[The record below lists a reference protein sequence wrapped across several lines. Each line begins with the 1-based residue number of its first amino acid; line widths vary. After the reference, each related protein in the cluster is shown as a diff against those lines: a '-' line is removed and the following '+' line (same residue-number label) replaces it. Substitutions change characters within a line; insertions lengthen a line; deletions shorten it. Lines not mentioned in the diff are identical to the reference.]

1 MRKIYLDYAATTP
14 VKKEVL
20 DEMIPYFTEKFGNPS
35 SLYEIGADSKEAI
48 NKARGQVA
56 RLIGA
61 DEKEVIFTSCGSESD
76 NWALISTAKAKKS
89 KGNHIITTAI
99 EHHAVLHTCKYLEKQ
114 GFEVTYLGV
123 DSDGRINLSELE
135 AAITDKTI
143 LISIMFINNE
153 MGAVQ
158 PIKEAAA
165 IAKKH
170 GIWFHTD
177 AVQALGNIE
186 IDVKDLGI
194 DMMSLSAHKIY
205 GPKGIGALYI
215 RKGITLPGLI
225 HGGAQEFKKRAGTES
240 VPNIVGFGKAAELA
254 HEGLSEHIARL
265 SELRDY
271 FIKEVTTKIPDVDVN
286 GGMKYRHPGNVNL
299 TFNYI
304 EGESLLILLDM
315 KGICISTGSACSS
328 ASLVPSHVLSALNIP
343 VEKIHGSLRFSL
355 GDFTT
360 KEELDYTVENLIEI
374 VKKLRMISSVSSEK
388 GW

>member
-1 MRKIYLDYAATTP
+1 MRKVYLDYAATTP

-35 SLYEIGADSKEAI
+35 SLYEIGAETKEAI
-48 NKARGQVA
+48 TKARGQVA
-56 RLIGA
+56 GLIGA
-61 DEKEVIFTSCGSESD
+61 EEKEIIFTSCGSESD
-76 NWALISTAKAKKS
+76 NWALIGAAEAKKA

-99 EHHAVLHTCKYLEKQ
+99 EHHAILHTCQYLEKH

-123 DSDGRINLSELE
+123 DKDGRIKLSELE
-135 AAITDKTI
+135 SAITDKTI
-143 LISIMFINNE
+143 LISIMFVNNE
-153 MGAVQ
+153 MGSIQ

-170 GIWFHTD
+170 GVWFHTD

-186 IDVKDLGI
+186 IDVKELGI
-194 DMMSLSAHKIY
+194 DMMSMSAHKIY
-205 GPKGIGALYI
+205 GPKGIGAMYL
-215 RKGITLPGLI
+215 RKGVALPSFL

-254 HEGLSEHIARL
+254 NKNLSEHIDRL
-265 SELRDY
+265 TQLRDY
-271 FIKEVTTKIPDVDVN
+271 FIKEVTAKIPDVDVN
-286 GGMKYRHPGNVNL
+286 GGMEHRHPGNVNL

-304 EGESLLILLDM
+304 EGESLLILMDM
-315 KGICISTGSACSS
+315 KGICVSTGSACSS

-343 VEKIHGSLRFSL
+343 VEKIHGSLRFSI

-360 KEELDYTVENLIEI
+360 KEEIDYTVESLIEI
-374 VKKLRMISSVSSEK
+374 VAKLRDISSVSSEK